1 MKKTYNNRKYVV
13 ITIFVVVGFIFIAR
27 LFFLQIIDNSYVLS
41 ANKNALR
48 FVTNYPARGLIYDRN
63 QKLLVYN
70 EAVYDLMVI
79 PKQVKAFDTTE
90 LCNLVGITKEDLIL
104 KLKKA
109 REYSPYAASTFE
121 KQISKENYGYLQEK
135 LYKYSGFYVQS
146 RTLRKYPLSIAGHT
160 LGYIG
165 EVGTEV
171 TDSYYKPG
179 DYIGMSGLEK
189 YYENILRGQ
198 KGSKIVM
205 VDVFNRE
212 KGSFHNGIFDTV
224 AIAGEPLHSTLDAD
238 LQAYGE
244 SLMKNKVGSIVAI
257 EPSTG
262 EILTMVSS
270 PTYDPN
276 LLVGRVRGANY
287 NLLLRDP
294 SKPLFDRALMAVYPP
309 GSIFKIV
316 QSLIGLEEGVISER
330 SAFPCDKSLLGCHN
344 HPNATDLK
352 SAIKMSCNPYFYQVF
367 RKVIQHGL
375 ARDRF
380 TDSEMGLNLWNDK
393 ALSFGLGQRLGVD
406 IPNVKKGRI
415 PDANY
420 YDKIYGHHAWAF
432 STIYS
437 LSIGQGEM
445 GIIPLQMANIAAIFA
460 NRGYFYTPHFVKAIG
475 KNKIINP
482 LFLKKNLTKVSDK
495 YFQVVADAMYEVVN
509 EPGGTASQ
517 ARIDSIVVCGKTG
530 TAQNPQGEDHS
541 IFIAFA
547 PRVNPKIAIAVYIE
561 NAGFGG
567 VWAAPIASLMIE
579 KYLRKSIKSVKRK
592 DLEERMI
599 NANIMLKH

>member
-1 MKKTYNNRKYVV
+1 MKQAYNSRKYVV
-13 ITIFVVVGFIFIAR
+13 IAIFVAVGIIFIAR
-27 LFFLQIIDNSYVLS
+27 LFFLQVIDNSYVLS

-63 QKLLVYN
+63 NKLLVYN

-79 PKQVKAFDTTE
+79 PKQIKPFDTNE
-90 LCNLVGITKEDLIL
+90 LCNLVGITKDDLIL
-104 KLKKA
+104 KLRKA
-109 REYSPYAASTFE
+109 REYSPYAASAFE

-146 RTLRKYPLSIAGHT
+146 RTLRKYPLSIAAHT

-165 EVGTEV
+165 EIGNEV
-171 TDSYYKPG
+171 NDSYYKSG

-189 YYENILRGQ
+189 FYESILRGK

-205 VDVFNRE
+205 YDVFNRE
-212 KGSFHNGIFDTV
+212 KGSFHNGLYDTV
-224 AIAGEPLHSTLDAD
+224 AIAGEALHSTLDAD

-244 SLMKNKVGSIVAI
+244 LLMQNKVGSIVAI
-257 EPSTG
+257 EPTSG
-262 EILTMVSS
+262 EILSMVSS

-276 LLVGRVRGANY
+276 LLVGRVRGVNY
-287 NLLLRDP
+287 NLLLKDP

-316 QSLIGLEEGVISER
+316 QSLIALEEGVITER
-330 SAFPCDKSLLGCHN
+330 AAFPCDKSLVGCHK

-367 RKVIQHGL
+367 RRVIQQGL
-375 ARDRF
+375 AKDRF
-380 TDSEMGLNLWNDK
+380 KDSELGLNLWSDK
-393 ALSFGLGQRLGVD
+393 ALSFGLGQRLEVD

-415 PDANY
+415 PNAKY
-420 YDKIYGHHAWAF
+420 YDKIYGNHAWAF

-460 NRGYFYTPHFVKAIG
+460 NRGYFYTPHFVKSIG
-475 KNKIINP
+475 KNKTINP
-482 LFLKKNLTKVSDK
+482 LFLKKNLTKISDK

-530 TAQNPQGEDHS
+530 TAQNPHGEDHS

-579 KYLRKSIKSVKRK
+579 KYLTKNIKRI
-592 DLEERMI
+592 DLEERMK
-599 NANIMLKH
+599 NAVIISKH

>member
-1 MKKTYNNRKYVV
+1 MKNPYDNRKYVV
-13 ITIFVVVGFIFIAR
+13 ITIFVVVGFIFITR
-27 LFFLQIIDNSYVLS
+27 LFFLQVVDNSYVLS

-48 FVTNYPARGLIYDRN
+48 FVTHYPARGLIYDRN
-63 QKLLVYN
+63 NKLLVYN

-79 PKQVKAFDTTE
+79 PRQVKSFDTLE
-90 LCNLVGITKEDLIL
+90 LCNLVGITKEDLVL

-109 REYSPYAASTFE
+109 RDYSPYAASIFE

-135 LYKYSGFYVQS
+135 MYKYNGFYVQS
-146 RTLRKYPLSIAGHT
+146 RTLRKYPLSIAAHT

-165 EVGTEV
+165 EVGPNVSDE
-171 TDSYYKPG
+171 YYKSG

-198 KGSKIVM
+198 KGSKIIM

-212 KGSFHNGIFDTV
+212 KGSFHNGIYDTA
-224 AIAGEPLHSTLDAD
+224 AIAGEILHSTLDAE

-244 SLMKNKVGSIVAI
+244 LLMKNKIGSIVAI

-262 EILTMVSS
+262 EILSMVSS
-270 PTYDPN
+270 PVYDPN
-276 LLVGRVRGANY
+276 LLVGRVRGTNY
-287 NLLLRDP
+287 NILLKDP

-316 QSLIGLEEGVISER
+316 QSLIGLEEGVINER
-330 SAFPCDKSLLGCHN
+330 TAFPCDKSLLGCHN

-367 RKVIQHGL
+367 KREIQQGL
-375 ARDRF
+375 AKDRF
-380 TDSEMGLNLWNDK
+380 TDSELGLKRWSNI
-393 ALSFGLGQRLGVD
+393 AMTFGLGQRLEVD

-415 PDANY
+415 PDVPY

-445 GIIPLQMANIAAIFA
+445 GIIPLQMANIATIFA
-460 NRGYFYTPHFVKAIG
+460 NRGFYYTPHFVKAIG
-475 KNKIINP
+475 KNNIINP

-495 YFQVVADAMYEVVN
+495 YFQIVADAMYEVVN
-509 EPGGTASQ
+509 EPGGTASK
-517 ARIDSIVVCGKTG
+517 ARIDSIAVCGKTG
-530 TAQNPQGEDHS
+530 TAQNPHGEDHS

-547 PRVNPKIAIAVYIE
+547 PRNNPKIAIAVYIE

-567 VWAAPIASLMIE
+567 TWAAPIASLMIE
-579 KYLRKSIKSVKRK
+579 KYLTKKVKRK
-592 DLEERMI
+592 ELEEKMI
-599 NANIMLKH
+599 NAYLMLKK

>member
-1 MKKTYNNRKYVV
+1 MKKTYNDRKYVV
-13 ITIFVVVGFIFIAR
+13 ITIFMVVGFLFILR
-27 LFFLQIIDNSYVLS
+27 LFFLQIYDNSYILS

-48 FVTNYPARGLIYDRN
+48 FLTNYPARGLIFDRN
-63 QKLLVYN
+63 NKLLVYN
-70 EAVYDLMVI
+70 EAVYDLMVV
-79 PKQVKAFDTTE
+79 PKHVKEFDTTE
-90 LCNLVGITKEDLIL
+90 LCNLIGITKEDAIQ

-109 REYSPYAASTFE
+109 REYSPYAASIFE
-121 KQISKENYGYLQEK
+121 KQISKTNYGYLQEK

-146 RTLRKYPLSIAGHT
+146 RTLRNYPLSVAAHT

-165 EVGTEV
+165 EIGTEV
-171 TDSYYKPG
+171 TDSYYNPG

-189 YYENILRGQ
+189 YYEPILRGQ

-205 VDVFNRE
+205 VDAFNRE
-212 KGSFHNGIFDTV
+212 KGSFHNGIYDTA
-224 AIAGEPLHSTLDAD
+224 AIAGEPLYSTLDVD
-238 LQAYGE
+238 LEAYAE
-244 SLMKNKVGSIVAI
+244 KLMQNKVGSIVAI
-257 EPSTG
+257 EPATG
-262 EILTMVSS
+262 EILAMVSS

-276 LLVGRVRGANY
+276 LLVGRVRGQNY
-287 NLLLRDP
+287 NKLLADP
-294 SKPLFDRALMAVYPP
+294 TKPLFDRALMAVYPP

-316 QSLIGLEEGVISER
+316 QSLVGLEEGVISEAT
-330 SAFPCDKSLLGCHN
+330 AFPCDKSLLGCHN
-344 HPNATDLK
+344 HPNAGNLK

-367 RKVIQHGL
+367 RREIQQGL
-375 ARDRF
+375 AHDRF
-380 TDSEMGLNLWNDK
+380 TDSELGLNLWSDK
-393 ALSFGLGQRLGVD
+393 VRSFGLGNRLEVD

-415 PDANY
+415 PDALY

-475 KNKIINP
+475 KNKTINP
-482 LFLKKNLTKVSDK
+482 IFLKKNLTKVSDK

-517 ARIDSIVVCGKTG
+517 ARIDSIIVCGKTG
-530 TAQNPQGEDHS
+530 TAQNPHGEDHS

-547 PRVNPKIAIAVYIE
+547 PMKNPKIAIAVYIE

-567 VWAAPIASLMIE
+567 VWAAPIASLIIE
-579 KYLRKSIKSVKRK
+579 KYLRKKIKRI

-599 NANIMLKH
+599 NAKLMSKH